1 MPAPELAAPAEPASA
16 STLAFA
22 PASTPASVPGPA
34 ALAALDASRYAT
46 PPDLN
51 LPQFVRGIRE
61 FYLGMLHGHLQSPQ
75 FDSVRAVDAA
85 WLTALVLES
94 QGQPLPSTPQVDMTV
109 SEMAAFQRF
118 CECVEDN
125 EGFDVDKD
133 MMRRLAD
140 IGLVR
145 SQGFGR
151 YATTSYGAAVRAAT
165 TR

>member
-1 MPAPELAAPAEPASA
+1 MPVPDLASPAAPADSASPVPAASA
-16 STLAFA
+16 ALS
-22 PASTPASVPGPA
+22 
-34 ALAALDASRYAT
+34 ALAALRASVQAT
-46 PPDLN
+46 PADIN

-61 FYLGMLHGHLQSPQ
+61 FYLGVLHGHLAPPQ

-85 WLTALVLES
+85 WLTRVVLES
-94 QGQPLPSTPQVDMTV
+94 QGQPLPATPQVDMTV
-109 SEMAAFQRF
+109 SEMEAFQRF

-125 EGFDVDKD
+125 EGFDVDKY

-151 YATTSYGAAVRAAT
+151 YIATSYGQAVRAAPT
-165 TR
+165 S

>member
-1 MPAPELAAPAEPASA
+1 MPAPEQAPQAAPSNPSA
-16 STLAFA
+16 
-22 PASTPASVPGPA
+22 VP
-34 ALAALDASRYAT
+34 ALAALRASVQAT
-46 PPDLN
+46 PPNIN

-61 FYLGMLHGHLQSPQ
+61 FYLGMLHGHVAPPQ

-85 WLTALVLES
+85 WLTRIVLES
-94 QGQPLPSTPQVDMTV
+94 QGQPLPATPQVDITV

-151 YATTSYGAAVRAAT
+151 YITTSYGQAVRAVT
-165 TR
+165 TG

>member
-1 MPAPELAAPAEPASA
+1 MPTPELTSPAAPSDSA
-16 STLAFA
+16 AVS
-22 PASTPASVPGPA
+22 
-34 ALAALDASRYAT
+34 ALAALRASVQAP
-46 PPDLN
+46 PPDIN

-61 FYLGMLHGHLQSPQ
+61 FYLGVLHGHLAPPQ
-75 FDSVRAVDAA
+75 FDAVRAVDAA
-85 WLTALVLES
+85 WLTRVVLES

-109 SEMAAFQRF
+109 SEMEAFQRF
-118 CECVEDN
+118 CECVEDS

-151 YATTSYGAAVRAAT
+151 YTTTSYGQAVRAT